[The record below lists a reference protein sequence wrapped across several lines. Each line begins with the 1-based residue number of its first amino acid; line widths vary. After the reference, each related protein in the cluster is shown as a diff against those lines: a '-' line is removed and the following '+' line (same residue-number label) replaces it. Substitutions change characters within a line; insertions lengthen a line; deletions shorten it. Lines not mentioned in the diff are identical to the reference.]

1 MTWNKFFDKIKCFKF
16 FNDKGVKNVGTLLEI
31 IPEEI
36 VNKLRGLK
44 DEIKQAEEKR
54 REEEYSNMASER
66 IKEVRK
72 EPFKII
78 YNE

>member
-1 MTWNKFFDKIKCFKF
+1 M
-16 FNDKGVKNVGTLLEI
+16 GTLLEI
-31 IPEEI
+31 IPKETA
-36 VNKLRGLK
+36 NKLRWLK
-44 DEIKQAEEKR
+44 DEIKQMEEKR

-66 IKEVRK
+66 IKEMRK

>member
-1 MTWNKFFDKIKCFKF
+1 M
-16 FNDKGVKNVGTLLEI
+16 GTLLEI

-66 IKEVRK
+66 IKEMRK